1 MPLLS
6 LVSRFTTSIV
16 VSDCKLSNRWRKR
29 EGGEDAREEKFGA
42 AKVRETGEQARERE
56 REIEIAELGAR
67 SKIKEFAASLTNRR
81 GSFIPRTLEIS
92 L

>member
-1 MPLLS
+1 MREKKS
-6 LVSRFTTSIV
+6 LEP
-16 VSDCKLSNRWRKR
+16 RKFER
-29 EGGEDAREEKFGA
+29 RASK
-42 AKVRETGEQARERE
+42 RERE